1 MQPAQIKTLPRGEY
15 VKLRQSET
23 APVWVKGEY
32 CQSSKMYEFY
42 KFDDVNHTIYRHA
55 TSFVFVGFTF

>member
-1 MQPAQIKTLPRGEY
+1 MQAAKIKTLPRGEY

-32 CQSSKMYEFY
+32 DRSSKMYELH
-42 KFDDVNHTIYRHA
+42 KFDDINQTIYRKGD
-55 TSFVFVGFTF
+55 SFAFIGFTF

>member
-23 APVWVKGEY
+23 APVWVKGDY
-32 CQSSKMYEFY
+32 CRNSKMYEFH
-42 KFDDVNHTIYRHA
+42 KFEDVNHTVYRKGD
-55 TSFVFVGFTF
+55 SSVFVGFTF